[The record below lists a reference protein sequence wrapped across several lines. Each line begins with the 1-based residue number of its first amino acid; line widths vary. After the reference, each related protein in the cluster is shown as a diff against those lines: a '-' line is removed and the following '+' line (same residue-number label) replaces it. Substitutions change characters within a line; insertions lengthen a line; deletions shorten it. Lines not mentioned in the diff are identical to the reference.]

1 VIRDVGEAVGD
12 AVMSSVGRVFGRAQE
27 QRPLESDLLESEDAY
42 LVVFDAPGVRAE
54 DVQVRYEDGTVHVRL
69 DRYREHEPDFEMR
82 FPGRGLTLS
91 GKRALPED
99 AAVDPEAST
108 ANLTANGTLEVRVPK
123 GEADAEGEAGVERE
137 AGAESEVGAESE
149 DADGDNAE

>member
-1 VIRDVGEAVGD
+1 MIRGVGEAVGD

-27 QRPLESDLLESEDAY
+27 QRPLESDLLESEDDY

-69 DRYREHEPDFEMR
+69 DRYREHASDFEMR

-91 GKRALPED
+91 GKRALPDD
-99 AAVDPEAST
+99 AAVDPEAAS
-108 ANLTANGTLEVRVPK
+108 ADLKPNGTLEVRVPK
-123 GEADAEGEAGVERE
+123 VAETDEGQGGETELTEADETEE
-137 AGAESEVGAESE
+137 
-149 DADGDNAE
+149 